1 MGPVN
6 PVSLVS
12 PVLPTPHPLL
22 ELAYYIYLI
31 LALEVIYSEQNT
43 GSTYIFTWLFSDF
56 GQMYILWAF
65 LLAFPEMRNLVG
77 IFRDEISCWHFQR
90 NLFAILRY
98 EKSCWNL
105 QRLEHWQVELFLEL
119 TSHFPVNQKWKK
131 VHKKWN
137 RKWKNVLGE

>member
-1 MGPVN
+1 MYL
-6 PVSLVS
+6 SQLTRS
-12 PVLPTPHPLL
+12 ALCTLSMSSPHPLM
-22 ELAYYIYLI
+22 ELVYHIYLI

-43 GSTYIFTWLFSDF
+43 GSTYIYIHDCFLISDF
-56 GQMYILWAF
+56 RIHCITADVHTFGF
-65 LLAFPEMRNLVG
+65 LVLIEIRNLVG

-131 VHKKWN
+131 ITKIK
-137 RKWKNVLGE
+137 